1 MLFRTWPGVSVI
13 GMTNMPEA
21 RLAREAE
28 LSYGTVA
35 MVTDYDCWNDDHD
48 AVSVEQVI
56 ATLHANVEKARQI
69 VAAVA
74 AKPPSGP
81 CPSHDALRYA
91 VMTRP
96 DAIPA
101 DAYARVALFLDRH
114 MGSRAEPD
122 TPAS

>member
-1 MLFRTWPGVSVI
+1 MCYQ
-13 GMTNMPEA
+13 A
-21 RLAREAE
+21 
-28 LSYGTVA
+28 VA
-35 MVTDYDCWNDDHD
+35 MPTDYDCWNDDHD

-69 VAAVA
+69 VAAIA

-81 CPSHDALRYA
+81 CPAHDALRHA
-91 VMTRP
+91 VMTHP

-114 MGSRAEPD
+114 MKHQNGEGS
-122 TPAS
+122 